1 LARGRSNGGDRVKK
15 EFAGIL
21 QTSFGMMGIVHL
33 CLEMPGSLIGDANQ
47 FLEGARRKRVL
58 VTIETQEVAD

>member
-1 LARGRSNGGDRVKK
+1 MKK

-21 QTSFGMMGIVHL
+21 QTSFGLTDSVDIS
-33 CLEMPGSLIGDANQ
+33 LEMPGYLIGDANQ

-58 VTIETQEVAD
+58 VTVEIQEVAD

>member
-1 LARGRSNGGDRVKK
+1 LAKGSSNGGDRMKK

-21 QTSFGMMGIVHL
+21 QTSFGMTDSVHFS
-33 CLEMPGSLIGDANQ
+33 LEMPGSLIGDANQ

>member
-1 LARGRSNGGDRVKK
+1 MKK

-21 QTSFGMMGIVHL
+21 QTSFGMMGSVHFS
-33 CLEMPGSLIGDANQ
+33 LEMPGSLIGDANQ

>member
-1 LARGRSNGGDRVKK
+1 MKR

-21 QTSFGMMGIVHL
+21 QTSFGMVGTVHFS
-33 CLEMPGSLIGDANQ
+33 LEMPGSFIGDANQ

-58 VTIETQEVAD
+58 VTVETQEVAD

>member
-1 LARGRSNGGDRVKK
+1 MKK

-21 QTSFGMMGIVHL
+21 LTSFGMTDSVHFS
-33 CLEMPGSLIGDANQ
+33 LEMPGSLLGDANQ

-58 VTIETQEVAD
+58 VTVEVQEVAD

>member
-1 LARGRSNGGDRVKK
+1 LAKGSSNGGDRMKK

-21 QTSFGMMGIVHL
+21 QTSFGLTDSVDIS
-33 CLEMPGSLIGDANQ
+33 LEMPGYLIGDANQ

-58 VTIETQEVAD
+58 VTVEIQEVAD